1 MGAVAK
7 AEHRL
12 NERNWAES
20 RLRWTESSDVHGAS
34 GASAVNITDVSIKNP
49 VFAWM
54 LMASTMLFGIVAIT
68 RLGVSQ
74 YPDVDY
80 PNISVSV
87 GWPGA
92 SPSAIEREIV
102 EPLEQS
108 ISQVEGVKSMSSK
121 SSSGNG
127 RITVVFDISRDV
139 DLALQDVQARV
150 GAATRSLPKDV
161 QTPSVS
167 KSNPDDQAILT
178 VAVTGP
184 FSRQILADVAQYQ
197 VQEKLQTVPG
207 VGQITITGALQ
218 RNIRIWL
225 DASRLAEKGVVA
237 NDVINALRT
246 EHVEVPGG
254 QLESAGRNLNVRLLG
269 EALDLEELK
278 KLVVKR
284 SKAPSTSGS
293 SGSSGSAGGANAANT
308 AASATGS
315 PAPVYLEDVA
325 DVEDGFSDTTS
336 IARLD
341 GIPLQALGVLKQRGT
356 NAVSVAK
363 GVRARVDEIQRSLPE
378 GMKVQVLFDQTVF
391 IEESVHELELEL
403 GMAVVLTALVCWL
416 FLGSLSS
423 TLNVVLAIPM
433 SLLGTTAI
441 IYFCGFTLNTF
452 TLLGL
457 SLAVGLVVD
466 DAVMVMENIYRHA
479 EMGKDRVKAAADG
492 TKEITFAALAATL
505 AVIAIFL
512 PVIFMQ
518 GVIGKFFFQFGVTL
532 SVCVLLS
539 YLEAITLAPA
549 RCAQILS
556 ASRED
561 RGALGRLAD
570 RAFLRLERAYAR
582 FLGLALRHPWK
593 VLLASMVFLG
603 ATLSLV
609 RYIPTEFIPTQDQS
623 RLNVRLQTEAG
634 TTPDAAAPLIARAE
648 EKLRKHPE
656 ISSMLSTLS
665 GSQGQI
671 TLTLVPPDERKM
683 SAKDL
688 SASLRRELQGIAG
701 LRASIQDPSQQ
712 GFGSTRSSPVD
723 FTVRGA
729 SWEELVESSEKIR
742 KDLEASGF
750 VTDVNSDYQLGGQ
763 ELQII
768 PDRRRA
774 TDLGVSISDLGS
786 TVSALVG
793 GNTVGKFSTGGRR
806 IDIRMRLLAG
816 QRSRPEDVS
825 NILIRTQ
832 TGQLVPMSMLVTQRE
847 QPVLQTIS
855 RLDRERAISIT
866 ANVAPGH
873 AQADAM
879 AKVYEL
885 GRDLPVG
892 TRIVAGGQASQ
903 LEETTS
909 GLAFAMLIG
918 IAVAYMVLASQFNS
932 FLHPVTVLTI
942 LPLAL
947 SGAVLGLVGGGKSL
961 NLFSM
966 IGLLLLMG
974 IVKKNSILLVEY
986 ANHIRE
992 HDGADA
998 LTAASKAGPLRLR
1011 PILMTTIATM
1021 MAAVPPIL
1029 GLGPGT
1035 ETRSPMAA
1043 AVLGGLAVSTILSL
1057 VVVPA
1062 FYVVSDRIR
1071 GKVFKTPP
1079 ERPGQTPG
1087 QTPEEHADKPAA
1099 VVHTS

>member
-1 MGAVAK
+1 M
-7 AEHRL
+7 
-12 NERNWAES
+12 
-20 RLRWTESSDVHGAS
+20 
-34 GASAVNITDVSIKNP
+34 NITDVSIKNP

-54 LMASTMLFGIVAIT
+54 LMASTMLFGIVAIS
-68 RLGVSQ
+68 RIGISQ

-87 GWPGA
+87 SWPGA
-92 SPSAIEREIV
+92 SPSAVEREIV

-108 ISQVEGVKSMSSK
+108 ISQVEGVKSMTSK
-121 SSSGNG
+121 ASAGNG
-127 RITVVFDISRDV
+127 RITVVFDMSRDV

-150 GAATRSLPKDV
+150 GSATRSLPKDV
-161 QTPSVS
+161 PPASVS

-178 VAVTGP
+178 IGVTGP
-184 FSRQILADVAQYQ
+184 FSRQILADVARYQ
-197 VQEKLQTVPG
+197 VQEKLQTVAG
-207 VGQITITGALQ
+207 VGQISLTGYLN
-218 RNIRIWL
+218 RNVRIWL

-237 NDVINALRT
+237 NDVISAIRT

-254 QLESAGRNLNVRLLG
+254 QLETGGRSLNVRLLG
-269 EALDLEELK
+269 EALDLAEFR

-284 SKAPSTSGS
+284 AKVPTTN
-293 SGSSGSAGGANAANT
+293 AGGGGG
-308 AASATGS
+308 ASAAPISGN

-325 DVEDGFSDTTS
+325 DVEDGFEDSTTL
-336 IARLD
+336 ARLD
-341 GIPLQALGVLKQRGT
+341 GVPLQALGVLKQRGT
-356 NAVSVAK
+356 NAVAVAK
-363 GVRARVDEIQRSLPE
+363 GVRERVADIQRTLPE
-378 GMKVQVLFDQTVF
+378 GMKVEVLFDQTVF
-391 IEESVHELELEL
+391 IEESVHELQIELV
-403 GMAVVLTALVCWL
+403 MAVILTAIVCWL

-423 TLNVVLAIPM
+423 TVNVVLAIPM
-433 SLLGTTAI
+433 SLLGTVAV
-441 IYFCGFTLNTF
+441 IYFLGFTLNTF

-479 EMGKDRVKAAADG
+479 EMGKDRVKASADG

-532 SVCVLLS
+532 SVAVMLS
-539 YLEAITLAPA
+539 YFEAITLAPA
-549 RCAQILS
+549 RCAQILK

-561 RGALGRLAD
+561 RGRLGKFVD
-570 RAFLRLERAYAR
+570 RSFTRLENGYASLLKR
-582 FLGLALRHPWK
+582 ALRHPAK
-593 VLLASMVFLG
+593 VLLASVVFLG
-603 ATLSLV
+603 ATLLLV
-609 RYIPTEFIPTQDQS
+609 KLIPTEFIPSQDQS
-623 RLNVRLQTEAG
+623 RLNVRLSTEAG
-634 TTPDAAAPLIARAE
+634 TIPAAAAPLIARAE
-648 EKLRKHPE
+648 EKLATHPE
-656 ISSMLSTLS
+656 IKSMLSTLQ
-665 GSQGQI
+665 GSSGQI
-671 TLTLVPPDERKM
+671 VLTLVPPGERKM
-683 SAKDL
+683 TAVQL
-688 SASLRRELQGIAG
+688 SAALRKELQGIAG

-712 GFGSTRSSPVD
+712 GFGSTKSSPVD
-723 FTVRGA
+723 FTIRGS
-729 SWEELVESSEKIR
+729 SWDELVESSIKI
-742 KDLEASGF
+742 KEQLEASGF
-750 VTDVNSDYQLGGQ
+750 VTDLNSDYQLGGQ
-763 ELQII
+763 ELQLV

-774 TDLGVSISDLGS
+774 TELGVSVSDLGS

-793 GNTVGKFSTGGRR
+793 GNVVGKFSVGGRR
-806 IDIRMRLLAG
+806 IDIRMRLLKE
-816 QRSRPEDVS
+816 QRTRPEDVS
-825 NILIRTQ
+825 NIQIRTQ
-832 TGQLVPMSMLVTQRE
+832 SGQLIPMSMVVTQKE

-855 RLDRERAISIT
+855 RLDRERAISIS
-866 ANVAPGH
+866 ANVAPGKS
-873 AQADAM
+873 QADAM
-879 AKVYEL
+879 NKVYEL
-885 GRDLPVG
+885 GKQLPIG

-903 LEETTS
+903 LEETTG

-947 SGAVLGLVGGGKSL
+947 SGAVLGLVGAGKSL

-992 HDGADA
+992 HEGADA
-998 LTAASKAGPLRLR
+998 LTAASRAGPLRLR

-1062 FYVVSDRIR
+1062 FYVVSDRVR
-1071 GKVFKTPP
+1071 SKVFKTKPP
-1079 ERPGQTPG
+1079 ATSGTAAPD
-1087 QTPEEHADKPAA
+1087 HAHAPAPSLSHTQPMA
-1099 VVHTS
+1099 VVAVGDAEPPASA

>member
-1 MGAVAK
+1 M
-7 AEHRL
+7 
-12 NERNWAES
+12 
-20 RLRWTESSDVHGAS
+20 
-34 GASAVNITDVSIKNP
+34 NITDVSIKNP

-54 LMASTMLFGIVAIT
+54 LMASTMLFGIIAIT
-68 RLGVSQ
+68 RVGISQ

-87 GWPGA
+87 SWPGA
-92 SPSAIEREIV
+92 SPAAVEREIV

-121 SSSGNG
+121 ASAGNG
-127 RITVVFDISRDV
+127 RITVVFDMSRDV

-150 GAATRSLPKDV
+150 GSATRSLPKDV
-161 QTPSVS
+161 PPASVS
-167 KSNPDDQAILT
+167 KSNPDDQAIVT
-178 VAVTGP
+178 IGVTGP
-184 FSRQILADVAQYQ
+184 FSAQVLADVARYQ
-197 VQEKLQTVPG
+197 VQEKLQTVAG
-207 VGQITITGALQ
+207 VGQISLTGYVD
-218 RNIRIWL
+218 RNVRIWL
-225 DASRLAEKGVVA
+225 DSSRLSEKGVVA
-237 NDVINALRT
+237 NDVINAIRT

-254 QLESAGRNLNVRLLG
+254 QLETGGRNLNVRLLG
-269 EALDLEELK
+269 EAIDLAELR

-284 SKAPSTSGS
+284 AKAPTTPQATASGAPP
-293 SGSSGSAGGANAANT
+293 SA
-308 AASATGS
+308 
-315 PAPVYLEDVA
+315 APVYLDDVA
-325 DVEDGFSDTTS
+325 DVEDGFADSTS
-336 IARLD
+336 LARLD
-341 GIPLQALGVLKQRGT
+341 GVPLQAMGVLKQRGT
-356 NAVSVAK
+356 NAVAVAK
-363 GVRARVDEIQRSLPE
+363 AVRARVDEIQRTLPE
-378 GMKVQVLFDQTVF
+378 GMKVLVLFDQTVF

-403 GMAVVLTALVCWL
+403 GMAVILTAIVCWL

-433 SLLGTTAI
+433 SLLGTVAV
-441 IYFCGFTLNTF
+441 IYFLGFTLNTF

-479 EMGKDRVKAAADG
+479 EMGKNRVKAATDG

-532 SVCVLLS
+532 SIAVLLS

-549 RCAQILS
+549 RCAQILK

-561 RGALGRLAD
+561 RGALGRIAD
-570 RAFLRLERAYAR
+570 RAFTRLEKAYAKLLLR
-582 FLGLALRHPWK
+582 ALGHPAK
-593 VLLASMVFLG
+593 VLVAAVVFLAG
-603 ATLSLV
+603 TMLLV
-609 RYIPTEFIPTQDQS
+609 RFIPTEFIPTQDQS

-634 TTPDAAAPLIARAE
+634 TTPAAAAPLIARAE
-648 EKLRKHPE
+648 DKLAKHPE
-656 ISSMLSTLS
+656 IASMLSTLQ
-665 GSQGQI
+665 GSSGQI
-671 TLTLVPPDERKM
+671 TLTLVPPGERKM
-683 SAKDL
+683 TAAQF
-688 SASLRRELQGIAG
+688 SASIRKELQGIGG

-712 GFGSTRSSPVD
+712 GFGSTKSSPVD
-723 FTVRGA
+723 FTVRGS
-729 SWEELVESSEKIR
+729 SWDELVSSAEKI
-742 KDLEASGF
+742 KSDLEASGF
-750 VTDVNSDYQLGGQ
+750 CTDVVSDYQLGGQ
-763 ELQII
+763 ELQIV

-774 TDLGVSISDLGS
+774 TEAGVSISDLGT

-793 GNTVGKFSTGGRR
+793 GNVVGKFSTGGRR

-816 QRSRPEDVS
+816 QRTRPEDVS
-825 NILIRTQ
+825 NIQIRTG
-832 TGQLVPMSMLVTQRE
+832 TGQLIPMSMVVSQQE

-855 RLDRERAISIT
+855 RLDRERAISIS
-866 ANVAPGH
+866 ANVAAGH
-873 AQADAM
+873 SQAEAM

-885 GRDLPVG
+885 GKALPIG

-942 LPLAL
+942 LPLAM
-947 SGAVLGLVGGGKSL
+947 SGAVLGLAGAGKTL

-992 HDGADA
+992 SEGTDA
-998 LTAASKAGPLRLR
+998 LTAASRAGPLRLR

-1043 AVLGGLAVSTILSL
+1043 AVLGGLAVSTVLSL
-1057 VVVPA
+1057 LVVPA
-1062 FYVVSDRIR
+1062 FYVVSDRLR
-1071 GKVFKTPP
+1071 SKVFTKKAEAPLDPARPLAASEPP
-1079 ERPGQTPG
+1079 
-1087 QTPEEHADKPAA
+1087 HAE
-1099 VVHTS
+1099 